1 MRSKIAFT
9 VAVLLVQVVL
19 FGSAGQDEPI
29 RHDPGSGEPTTAEEG
44 VAGRVTDT
52 FSNPISDAIVE
63 ARSLEN
69 PSIAVPEIAILT
81 DANGHYVWTLPPGKY
96 EISISAAGFRQVAKE
111 AVVTAQ
117 RQTRLDFTLEQTQ

>member
-1 MRSKIAFT
+1 MRPKIACT

-19 FGSAGQDEPI
+19 SGSAGQDEPI
-29 RHDPGSGEPTTAEEG
+29 QHYPESGESRTAGEG

-52 FSNPISDAIVE
+52 FGTPVTDAVVE
-63 ARSLEN
+63 ARSLET

-96 EISISAAGFRQVAKE
+96 EISISAAGFRRAAKE
-111 AVVTAQ
+111 AVVAA
-117 RQTRLDFTLEQTQ
+117 RLQTRLDFVLE